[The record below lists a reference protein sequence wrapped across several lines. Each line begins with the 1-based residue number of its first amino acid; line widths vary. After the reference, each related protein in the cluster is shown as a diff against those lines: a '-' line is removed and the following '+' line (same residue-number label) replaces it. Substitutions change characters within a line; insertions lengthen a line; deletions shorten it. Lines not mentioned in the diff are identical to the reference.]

1 DVCQEGY
8 ACAMSCLTPDD
19 CAEGQECNG
28 GQCANP
34 LPTLFSLRA
43 CALDADCLPGD
54 YCELS
59 ACTHD
64 CVSDRDCTNGDV
76 CTSRGRCLPPESI
89 GAAIASPLPEPE
101 SAILR
106 IEPERIS
113 LSGPTHDAQ
122 VGIANEGGLPLPFR
136 FEVDRS
142 WVDVQPPKGVLAP
155 GQRL

>member
-1 DVCQEGY
+1 
-8 ACAMSCLTPDD
+8 
-19 CAEGQECNG
+19 
-28 GQCANP
+28 
-34 LPTLFSLRA
+34 
-43 CALDADCLPGD
+43 
-54 YCELS
+54 
-59 ACTHD
+59 
-64 CVSDRDCTNGDV
+64 DV

-155 GQRL
+155 GQRLDVTVRVAGDTQGTSDATLTIVSEAGTRHLP